1 MPLLD
6 WEIQDR
12 GARDKHALFYGTSTG
27 YRYRYPAAL
36 CVYLRYTWYLHDTH
50 SHHKIEINNNF
61 FKLVIQHNI

>member
-36 CVYLRYTWYLHDTH
+36 CVIPGTCTTH
-50 SHHKIEINNNF
+50 IHIIK
-61 FKLVIQHNI
+61 